1 MKIAERR
8 VAQWSARGAPAELLS
23 AGQVE
28 AITGSRMWHGGWT
41 NPTGGH
47 VNPLALARGLARR
60 VTELGGRVFSETPAT
75 AYRHRKGMWQVST
88 SRGTVTASAL
98 VLATNAYTGEMAPG
112 LAPAIARQVVPVL
125 SWQMATRPLGDNVRR
140 NVIPQ
145 RQALS
150 DTHGELHFARYDA
163 RHRLVTGGAA
173 MVSANAAPRLRVRI
187 GTRLQRMF
195 EHLGEVQ
202 FDYVWNG
209 YLGMTADYMPRVHR
223 LGPDGYAWVGC
234 NGRGVALSIAMGRE
248 MARAVCG
255 TPVTE
260 LAMPLSAPAPL
271 PLHSVVR
278 RLAPL
283 RLLEYRWRDARE
295 I

>member
-1 MKIAERR
+1 M
-8 VAQWSARGAPAELLS
+8 ELLG
-23 AGQVE
+23 AAEVA

-60 VTELGGRVFSETPAT
+60 VTELGGQIFVRTPAT
-75 AYRHRKGMWQVST
+75 RYFHQDGAWRVVTPM
-88 SRGTVTASAL
+88 GTVNAAAL
-98 VLATNAYTGEMAPG
+98 VLATNAYSAEFAPG
-112 LAPAIARQVVPVL
+112 LAPDIARQVVPVL
-125 SWQMATRPLGDNVRR
+125 SWQMATQPLGDNVRR
-140 NVIPQ
+140 HVIPG
-145 RQALS
+145 RQAVS

-163 RHRLVTGGAA
+163 RNRLVTGGALIGT
-173 MVSANAAPRLRVRI
+173 VNAAARLRGRV
-187 GTRLQRMF
+187 GARLERMF
-195 EHLGEVQ
+195 EQLGDVT
-202 FDYVWNG
+202 FDYLWSG

-223 LGPDGYAWVGC
+223 LGPDGYAWAGC

-248 MARAVCG
+248 MARAICG
-255 TPVTE
+255 APPGE
-260 LAMPLSAPAPL
+260 LALPFSAPAPL
-271 PLHSVVR
+271 PLHGLVR